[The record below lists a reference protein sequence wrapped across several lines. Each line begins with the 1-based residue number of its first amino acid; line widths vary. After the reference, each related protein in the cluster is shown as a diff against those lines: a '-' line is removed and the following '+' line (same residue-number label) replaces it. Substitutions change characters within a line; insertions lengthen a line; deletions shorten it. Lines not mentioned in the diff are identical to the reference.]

1 MNKLVNNILV
11 ITIFVI
17 FVFIIGLASTF
28 KSNFIPNSQKVKKAI
43 CVLTNTTE
51 NVKGVITL
59 EENGNI
65 CKIHIKA
72 SGLSLGKHGFHIHN
86 KGDLTDGCTSL
97 CSHFNPYN
105 KHHGGRNSKERHVGD
120 LGNITADVNGNVDET
135 MYNKTIK
142 LNGPLS
148 VIGRSF
154 IIHAD
159 EDDLGLYNGP
169 DPKKR
174 EESLKTGNAGKRQ
187 SCGVI
192 GIA

>member
-1 MNKLVNNILV
+1 MNNI
-11 ITIFVI
+11 ITILLFI
-17 FVFIIGLASTF
+17 ILVFIIGLASTF

-43 CVLTNTTE
+43 CVLTTTTE
-51 NVKGVITL
+51 NIKGVITL
-59 EENGNI
+59 TETNNVCEI
-65 CKIHIKA
+65 QVKV
-72 SGLSLGKHGFHIHN
+72 SGLTPGKHGFHIHN

-105 KHHGGRNSKERHVGD
+105 KPHGGLSGKERHVGD
-120 LGNITADVNGNVDET
+120 LGNITADAHGNVDET
-135 MYNKTIK
+135 IFNKTIK

-159 EDDLGLYNGP
+159 EDDLGLYNGHN
-169 DPKKR
+169 PKKR
-174 EESLKTGNAGKRQ
+174 AESLKTGNAGKRI

-192 GIA
+192 GRA